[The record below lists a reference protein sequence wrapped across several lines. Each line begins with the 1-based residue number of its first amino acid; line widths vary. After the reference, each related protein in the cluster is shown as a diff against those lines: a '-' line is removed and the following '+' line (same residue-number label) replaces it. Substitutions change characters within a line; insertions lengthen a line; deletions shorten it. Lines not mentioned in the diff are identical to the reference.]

1 MEVISDMEKIR
12 DLIIIGAGPAGLTAA
27 IYAKRAGFDTLVIDE
42 TGMGGGQIVNTYE
55 VDNYPGLI
63 HINGFDMGMKFKEH
77 ATEMGTEFADVTVT
91 GVTKKDDLIYV
102 YANDA
107 EYVSKALIIA
117 TGAKHRALGIP
128 GEEELRGMGVSYCA
142 TCDGAF
148 FRKKV
153 CAVVGGGDVALE
165 DALFLAKG
173 CSKVYLIHRRD
184 EFRGAKVL
192 ADKVK
197 ETENIEIV
205 YDSRVTEI
213 IGEGSVN
220 RIKIENIKSGSVTE
234 LDING
239 IFIAVGMDPN
249 TELFKDVVEL
259 DKSGYI
265 KAGEDCITS
274 TEGIFAAG
282 DLRTKKL
289 RQVITAA
296 ADGANAITSVSEY
309 FNNR

>member
-220 RIKIENIKSGSVTE
+220 KIKVENIKSGSVTE

>member
-1 MEVISDMEKIR
+1 M
-12 DLIIIGAGPAGLTAA
+12 
-27 IYAKRAGFDTLVIDE
+27 
-42 TGMGGGQIVNTYE
+42 
-55 VDNYPGLI
+55 
-63 HINGFDMGMKFKEH
+63 
-77 ATEMGTEFADVTVT
+77 
-91 GVTKKDDLIYV
+91 
-102 YANDA
+102 
-107 EYVSKALIIA
+107 
-117 TGAKHRALGIP
+117 
-128 GEEELRGMGVSYCA
+128 
-142 TCDGAF
+142 
-148 FRKKV
+148 
-153 CAVVGGGDVALE
+153 GGGDVALE

-220 RIKIENIKSGSVTE
+220 RIKVENIKSGSVTE

>member
-1 MEVISDMEKIR
+1 MEKIR

-128 GEEELRGMGVSYCA
+128 GEESLRGMGVSYCA

-220 RIKIENIKSGSVTE
+220 KIKVENIKSGSVTE

>member
-128 GEEELRGMGVSYCA
+128 GEESLRGMGVSYCA

-220 RIKIENIKSGSVTE
+220 KIKVENIKSGSVTE

>member
-1 MEVISDMEKIR
+1 MENVR

-91 GVTKKDDLIYV
+91 GISKKDDLIYV
-102 YANDA
+102 EADGG

-117 TGAKHRALGIP
+117 TGAKHRALGIS

-165 DALFLAKG
+165 DALFLSKG

-213 IGEGSVN
+213 LGENSVEK
-220 RIKIENIKSGSVTE
+220 IKVENVKSGDITE
-234 LDING
+234 LDVNG

-249 TELFKDVVEL
+249 TELFKDLVKL
-259 DKSGYI
+259 DKNGYI
-265 KAGEDCITS
+265 EAGEDCITS
-274 TEGIFAAG
+274 VEGIFAAG

>member
-1 MEVISDMEKIR
+1 MENVR

-91 GVTKKDDLIYV
+91 GVSKKDDLIYV
-102 YANDA
+102 EADGG

-117 TGAKHRALGIP
+117 TGAKHRALGIS

-165 DALFLAKG
+165 DALFLSKG

-213 IGEGSVN
+213 LGENSVEK
-220 RIKIENIKSGSVTE
+220 IKVENVKSGDITE
-234 LDING
+234 LDVNG

-249 TELFKDVVEL
+249 TELFKDLVKL
-259 DKSGYI
+259 DKNGYI
-265 KAGEDCITS
+265 EAGEDCVTS
-274 TEGIFAAG
+274 VEGIFAAG

>member
-1 MEVISDMEKIR
+1 
-12 DLIIIGAGPAGLTAA
+12 
-27 IYAKRAGFDTLVIDE
+27 
-42 TGMGGGQIVNTYE
+42 
-55 VDNYPGLI
+55 
-63 HINGFDMGMKFKEH
+63 MGMKFKEH

-91 GVTKKDDLIYV
+91 GVAKKDDLIYV

-220 RIKIENIKSGSVTE
+220 KIKVENIKSGSVTE

>member
-77 ATEMGTEFADVTVT
+77 ATEMGTDFADVTVT

-220 RIKIENIKSGSVTE
+220 KIKVENIKSGSVTE

>member
-220 RIKIENIKSGSVTE
+220 KIKVENIKSGDVKE
-234 LDING
+234 LDLNG

-265 KAGEDCITS
+265 IAGEDCITS

>member
-77 ATEMGTEFADVTVT
+77 AAEMGTEFADVTVT

-102 YANDA
+102 YANDT

-220 RIKIENIKSGSVTE
+220 KIKVENIKSGLVTE

>member
-173 CSKVYLIHRRD
+173 CSKVYLIHRRE

-220 RIKIENIKSGSVTE
+220 RIKVENIKSGSVTE

>member
-1 MEVISDMEKIR
+1 MGDIR

-27 IYAKRAGFDTLVIDE
+27 IYAKRAGLDTLLIDE

-63 HINGFDMGMKFKEH
+63 HINGFDLGMKFKEH
-77 ATEMGTEFADVTVT
+77 AGEMGTEFADVSVT
-91 GVTKKDDLIYV
+91 AVSKQNDLIHV
-102 YANDA
+102 DTTEG
-107 EYVSKALIIA
+107 EYVAKTLIIA
-117 TGAKHRALGIP
+117 TGAKHRMLGIP
-128 GEEELRGMGVSYCA
+128 GEEELVGMGVSYCA

-148 FRKKV
+148 FKNRV
-153 CAVVGGGDVALE
+153 TAVVGGGDVALE
-165 DALFLAKG
+165 DALFLARG

-197 ETENIEIV
+197 QTPNIEII

-213 IGEGSVN
+213 VGEDQVEK
-220 RIKIENIKSGSVTE
+220 IKVENVKTAGISE
-234 LDING
+234 LDVNG
-239 IFIAVGMDPN
+239 IFIAVGMKPN
-249 TELFKDVVEL
+249 TELFSDIVEL
-259 DKSGYI
+259 DEGGYVI
-265 KAGEDCITS
+265 AGEDCVTS
-274 TEGIFAAG
+274 CEGVFAAG

-309 FNNR
+309 FNAR

>member
-173 CSKVYLIHRRD
+173 CSKVYLLHRRD

-205 YDSRVTEI
+205 YDSRVKEI
-213 IGEGSVN
+213 IGEGSVS
-220 RIKIENIKSGSVTE
+220 RIKVENIKSGSVTE

>member
-1 MEVISDMEKIR
+1 
-12 DLIIIGAGPAGLTAA
+12 
-27 IYAKRAGFDTLVIDE
+27 
-42 TGMGGGQIVNTYE
+42 
-55 VDNYPGLI
+55 
-63 HINGFDMGMKFKEH
+63 
-77 ATEMGTEFADVTVT
+77 
-91 GVTKKDDLIYV
+91 
-102 YANDA
+102 
-107 EYVSKALIIA
+107 
-117 TGAKHRALGIP
+117 
-128 GEEELRGMGVSYCA
+128 MGVSYCA

-220 RIKIENIKSGSVTE
+220 KIKVENIKSGSVTE

>member
-1 MEVISDMEKIR
+1 MENVR

-91 GVTKKDDLIYV
+91 GVSKKDDLIYV
-102 YANDA
+102 EADGG

-117 TGAKHRALGIP
+117 TGAKHRALGIS

-165 DALFLAKG
+165 DALFLSKG

-213 IGEGSVN
+213 LGENSVEK
-220 RIKIENIKSGSVTE
+220 IKVENVKSGDITE
-234 LDING
+234 LDVNG

-249 TELFKDVVEL
+249 TELFKDLVKL
-259 DKSGYI
+259 DKNGYI
-265 KAGEDCITS
+265 EAGEDCITS
-274 TEGIFAAG
+274 VEGIFAAG

>member
-27 IYAKRAGFDTLVIDE
+27 IYAKRAGFDILVIDE

-220 RIKIENIKSGSVTE
+220 KIKVENIKSGSVTE

>member
-42 TGMGGGQIVNTYE
+42 TGMGGGQIVNTCE

-117 TGAKHRALGIP
+117 TGAKHRALGVP

-220 RIKIENIKSGSVTE
+220 RIKVENIKSGSVTE

>member
-91 GVTKKDDLIYV
+91 GVAKKDDLIYV

-220 RIKIENIKSGSVTE
+220 KIKVENIKSGSVTE

>member
-117 TGAKHRALGIP
+117 TGAKHRALGVP

-220 RIKIENIKSGSVTE
+220 RIKVENIKSGSVTE

>member
-27 IYAKRAGFDTLVIDE
+27 IYANRAGFDTLVIDE

-220 RIKIENIKSGSVTE
+220 RIKVENIKSGSVTE

>member
-1 MEVISDMEKIR
+1 
-12 DLIIIGAGPAGLTAA
+12 
-27 IYAKRAGFDTLVIDE
+27 
-42 TGMGGGQIVNTYE
+42 
-55 VDNYPGLI
+55 
-63 HINGFDMGMKFKEH
+63 
-77 ATEMGTEFADVTVT
+77 MGTEFADVTVT
-91 GVTKKDDLIYV
+91 GVDKKDDSFHVLTS
-102 YANDA
+102 DG

-117 TGAKHRALGIP
+117 TGAKHRELGIP
-128 GEEELRGMGVSYCA
+128 GEDKLRGMGVSYCA

-153 CAVVGGGDVALE
+153 TAVVGGGDVALE

-197 ETENIEIV
+197 EAENIEII
-205 YDSRVTEI
+205 YDSKVTEI
-213 IGEGSVN
+213 IGEDQVE
-220 RIKIENIKSGSVTE
+220 RIKVENVKSGDVSE
-234 LDING
+234 LDVNG

-259 DKSGYI
+259 DKNGYI
-265 KAGEDCITS
+265 VAGEDCVTS
-274 TEGIFAAG
+274 CEGIFAAG

-309 FNNR
+309 FNAR

>member
-117 TGAKHRALGIP
+117 TGAKHRSLGIP
-128 GEEELRGMGVSYCA
+128 GEESLRGMGVSYCA

-220 RIKIENIKSGSVTE
+220 RIKVENIKSGSVTE

>member
-1 MEVISDMEKIR
+1 MEKIR

-220 RIKIENIKSGSVTE
+220 KIKVENIKSGSVTE